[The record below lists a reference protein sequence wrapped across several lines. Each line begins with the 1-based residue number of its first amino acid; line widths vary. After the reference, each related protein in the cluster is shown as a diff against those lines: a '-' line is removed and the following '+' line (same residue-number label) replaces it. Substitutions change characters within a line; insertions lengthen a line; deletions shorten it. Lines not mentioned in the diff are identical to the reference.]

1 MKVTIIVLV
10 SGLFNFVL
18 AQLPLQVDITKTV
31 QCAESA
37 KAGEGDKVTVHYGGF
52 LMDGTKFDSSF
63 DRARPFTF
71 ELGIGQVIPGWD
83 QGLLGV
89 CPKEERHL
97 VVPADL
103 AYGERGAGE
112 VIPPNATLLFDIVVV
127 DVEQV
132 PDQEELEKEL
142 KRKQEEE
149 EEELRRKEEAEE
161 RKRIQEER
169 RRKQQ
174 QEEEK
179 LRRQEEEQQLIKQQE
194 QQQRRQQEEQLRRQQ
209 EAEQLRKQ
217 QEEKIRKQQ
226 EENIRKQQEEQLRKQ
241 QEEQLRK
248 QQEEQ
253 LRKRQEEQDKLRKEE
268 QDRIRRQQLEQLEK
282 EKIRQQQEAE
292 EYDYYDAGCEAG
304 ELRSQ
309 KVSTPS
315 RCSKVSKVG
324 DKLSMHYTGKLIDG
338 RKFDS
343 SRDRNKPFDFTL
355 GVGQVIQGWDE
366 GVKGMCV
373 GEKRTLIIPPLMAYG
388 EEGVGSVIPPCA
400 TLVFDIELLDIA

>member
-1 MKVTIIVLV
+1 MKKVIILPLIECLIKLV
-10 SGLFNFVL
+10 SS
-18 AQLPLQVDITKTV
+18 AKLPLQVDVTKTV
-31 QCAESA
+31 TCDDSA
-37 KAGEGDKVTVHYGGF
+37 KAGKGDKVTVHYGGF

-112 VIPPNATLLFDIVVV
+112 VIPPDATLLFDIVVV

-132 PDQEELEKEL
+132 PDKKELEAEIK
-142 KRKQEEE
+142 KEEE
-149 EEELRRKEEAEE
+149 ERRRKEEAEEE

-174 QEEEK
+174 QEEER
-179 LRRQEEEQQLIKQQE
+179 LRQQEEEQQLL
-194 QQQRRQQEEQLRRQQ
+194 RQQEEQLRRQQ
-209 EAEQLRKQ
+209 EEQLRKQ
-217 QEEKIRKQQ
+217 QQQ
-226 EENIRKQQEEQLRKQ
+226 EERLRKQ
-241 QEEQLRK
+241 QEEQRRKQQEEKRRK

-253 LRKRQEEQDKLRKEE
+253 RRKQQEEQRRKQQEEELRKEQEKLQKDE
-268 QDRIRRQQLEQLEK
+268 QDRIRRQQLQQLEK
-282 EKIRQQQEAE
+282 EKIRQQQQQAD
-292 EYDYYDAGCEAG
+292 YDYYYDAGCEAG
-304 ELRSQ
+304 ELRET
-309 KVSTPS
+309 KVHIPT

-366 GVKGMCV
+366 GVRGMCV

>member
-1 MKVTIIVLV
+1 MKKVTIILPLVGCLINLV
-10 SGLFNFVL
+10 SP

-31 QCAESA
+31 QCADSA

-132 PDQEELEKEL
+132 ADKKELEAEIK
-142 KRKQEEE
+142 KEEE
-149 EEELRRKEEAEE
+149 ERRKKEAEAEE
-161 RKRIQEER
+161 RKQIQEER

-174 QEEEK
+174 EEEK
-179 LRRQEEEQQLIKQQE
+179 LRIQEEEELLL
-194 QQQRRQQEEQLRRQQ
+194 RQQEEQLRRQQ
-209 EAEQLRKQ
+209 EEQLRKQ
-217 QEEKIRKQQ
+217 KQQ
-226 EENIRKQQEEQLRKQ
+226 EERLRKQ
-241 QEEQLRK
+241 QEEQRRKQQEEKRRK

-253 LRKRQEEQDKLRKEE
+253 RRKQQQEQVRKQQEEELRKEQEKLQKDE

-282 EKIRQQQEAE
+282 EKIRQQQEAD
-292 EYDYYDAGCEAG
+292 YDYYYADEGCEAG
-304 ELRSQ
+304 ELRST
-309 KVSTPS
+309 KVHTPT

-366 GVKGMCV
+366 GVRGMCV

>member
-1 MKVTIIVLV
+1 MKKVIILPLIGCLIKLV
-10 SGLFNFVL
+10 CS
-18 AQLPLQVDITKTV
+18 AKLPLQVDVTKTV
-31 QCAESA
+31 TCDDSA
-37 KAGEGDKVTVHYGGF
+37 KAGKGDKVTVHYGGF

-112 VIPPNATLLFDIVVV
+112 VIPPDATLLFDIVVV

-132 PDQEELEKEL
+132 PDKKELEAEIK
-142 KRKQEEE
+142 KEEE
-149 EEELRRKEEAEE
+149 ERRRKEEAEEE

-179 LRRQEEEQQLIKQQE
+179 LRQQEEEQQLL
-194 QQQRRQQEEQLRRQQ
+194 RQQEEQLRRQQ
-209 EAEQLRKQ
+209 EEQLRKQ
-217 QEEKIRKQQ
+217 QQQ
-226 EENIRKQQEEQLRKQ
+226 EERLRKQ
-241 QEEQLRK
+241 QEEQRRKQQEEKRRK

-253 LRKRQEEQDKLRKEE
+253 RRKQQEEQRRKQQEEELRKEQEKLQKDE
-268 QDRIRRQQLEQLEK
+268 QDRIRRQQLQQLEK
-282 EKIRQQQEAE
+282 EKIRQQQQQAD
-292 EYDYYDAGCEAG
+292 YDYYYDAGCEAG
-304 ELRSQ
+304 ELRET
-309 KVSTPS
+309 KVHIPT

-366 GVKGMCV
+366 GVRGMCV

>member
-1 MKVTIIVLV
+1 MKKVTIILPLIGCLIKLV
-10 SGLFNFVL
+10 SS
-18 AQLPLQVDITKTV
+18 AKLPLQVDVTKTV
-31 QCAESA
+31 TCADSA
-37 KAGEGDKVTVHYGGF
+37 KAGKGDKVTVHYGGF

-112 VIPPNATLLFDIVVV
+112 VIPPDATLLFDIVVV

-132 PDQEELEKEL
+132 PDKKELEAEIK
-142 KRKQEEE
+142 KEEE
-149 EEELRRKEEAEE
+149 ERRRKEEAEEE

-179 LRRQEEEQQLIKQQE
+179 LRKQEEEQQIL
-194 QQQRRQQEEQLRRQQ
+194 RQQEEQLRRQQ
-209 EAEQLRKQ
+209 EEQLRKQ
-217 QEEKIRKQQ
+217 QQQ
-226 EENIRKQQEEQLRKQ
+226 EERLRKQ
-241 QEEQLRK
+241 QEEQRRKQQEEKRRK

-253 LRKRQEEQDKLRKEE
+253 RRKQQEEQRRKQQEEELRKEQEKLQKDE
-268 QDRIRRQQLEQLEK
+268 QDRIRRQQLQQLEK
-282 EKIRQQQEAE
+282 EKIRQQQQQAD
-292 EYDYYDAGCEAG
+292 YDYYYDAGCEAG
-304 ELRSQ
+304 ELRET
-309 KVSTPS
+309 KVHIPT

-366 GVKGMCV
+366 GVRGMCV

>member
-1 MKVTIIVLV
+1 MKKVIILPLIECLIKLV
-10 SGLFNFVL
+10 SS
-18 AQLPLQVDITKTV
+18 AKLPLQVDVTKTV
-31 QCAESA
+31 TCDDSA
-37 KAGEGDKVTVHYGGF
+37 KAGKGDKVTVHYGGF

-112 VIPPNATLLFDIVVV
+112 VIPPDATLLFDIVVV

-132 PDQEELEKEL
+132 PDKKELEAEIK
-142 KRKQEEE
+142 KEEE
-149 EEELRRKEEAEE
+149 ERRRKEEAEEE

-169 RRKQQ
+169 RGKQQ
-174 QEEEK
+174 QEEER
-179 LRRQEEEQQLIKQQE
+179 LRQQEEEQQLL
-194 QQQRRQQEEQLRRQQ
+194 RQQEEQLRRQQ
-209 EAEQLRKQ
+209 EEQLRKQ
-217 QEEKIRKQQ
+217 QQQ
-226 EENIRKQQEEQLRKQ
+226 EERLRKQ
-241 QEEQLRK
+241 QEEQRRKQQEEKRRK

-253 LRKRQEEQDKLRKEE
+253 RRKQQEEQRRKQQEEELRKEQEKLQKDE
-268 QDRIRRQQLEQLEK
+268 QDRIRRQQLQQLEK
-282 EKIRQQQEAE
+282 EKIRQQQQQAD
-292 EYDYYDAGCEAG
+292 YDYYYDAGCEAG
-304 ELRSQ
+304 ELRET
-309 KVSTPS
+309 KVHIPT

-366 GVKGMCV
+366 GVRGMCV